1 LYQDLYYCKGKKNI
15 NKIRIFIK
23 VNNCCRPELVLGSNK
38 KAEDSENLEIP
49 KQVRNDITRNILP
62 STAFLEVLQ
71 PEGQNM

>member
-23 VNNCCRPELVLGSNK
+23 VNNCCRTELVSGSNK

-49 KQVRNDITRNILP
+49 KQACAQLDWVFGMTLT
-62 STAFLEVLQ
+62 SSE
-71 PEGQNM
+71 